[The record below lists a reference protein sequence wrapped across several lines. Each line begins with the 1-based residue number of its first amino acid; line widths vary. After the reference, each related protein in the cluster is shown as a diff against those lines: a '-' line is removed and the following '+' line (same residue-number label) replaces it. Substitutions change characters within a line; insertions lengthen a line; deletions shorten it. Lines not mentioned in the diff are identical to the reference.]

1 MFQTPATQKAPVMQ
15 EVATTADGRD
25 ITIGYVDPLAV
36 QPVRDPVLRLRG
48 GGDYRTYSEVLRD
61 DQVAACFG
69 QRRLAVIGKT
79 WQVDAGGTSRQDK
92 KAAEFMRE
100 QLNNVGWDR
109 VTDRMLFGVY
119 YGFAVSE
126 AMYVRDGAY
135 IALEDIKVRDRRR
148 FGYDGLGLLRMK
160 TPQQPMGEL
169 MPERKFWSFAT
180 GADHDDDPYGI
191 GLGHW
196 LYWPAFFK
204 RNGLKYWLLFL
215 EKFGQPTAKGTYG
228 HNATPEQRQKLLQAL
243 SAISTDSGITIPEGM
258 EIELIEAARSGT
270 ADYVALY
277 DRMDAAI
284 AKVILGQTAS
294 TQGSPGKLGNDEL
307 QGDVR
312 LDLIKA
318 DSDLVCESF
327 NRSVVK
333 WLVEWNF
340 PGAELPRVY
349 RNIEPAE
356 DLTARAERDTKIHGL
371 GFKPTLEY
379 IQQTYGDGWEESQ
392 TEPLLPPALPVSA
405 NGEPASFAA
414 AATTGGQPPGQML
427 EQARANAEQPMGEWI
442 NQVKNLV
449 DNAQSLEQLQ
459 DQLIAVYPDLSLDNF
474 ASAMAEANSAA
485 HLAGRNEVAGQHG
498 KR

>member
-1 MFQTPATQKAPVMQ
+1 MADTTNKTAPLMQ

-36 QPVRDPVLRLRG
+36 QPVRDPVLKIRG
-48 GGDYRTYSEVLRD
+48 GGDYRVYSEVLRD

-69 QRRLAVIGKT
+69 QRRLAVIGKN
-79 WQVDAGGTSRQDK
+79 WQVDAGGTSRRDK
-92 KAAEFMRE
+92 KAAEFIRD

-109 VTDRMLFGVY
+109 VTDRMLYGVY

-135 IALEDIKVRDRRR
+135 IALDNIKVRDRRR
-148 FGYDGLGLLRMK
+148 FGFDGLGRLRMK
-160 TPQQPMGEL
+160 TPQQPLGEL
-169 MPERKFWSFAT
+169 MPDQKFWAFAT
-180 GADHDDDPYGI
+180 GSDHDDDPYGT

-228 HNATPEQRQKLLQAL
+228 PNATADERNKLLQAL
-243 SAISTDSGITIPEGM
+243 SAIATDSGISIPQGM

-294 TQGSPGKLGNDEL
+294 TQGTPGRLGNDDL

-318 DSDLVCESF
+318 DADLVCESF
-327 NRSVVK
+327 NRSIVK
-333 WLVEWNF
+333 WLVQWNF
-340 PGAELPRVY
+340 PDAELPRVY
-349 RNIEPAE
+349 RNIEPPE
-356 DLTARAERDTKIHGL
+356 DLGSRAERDTKILSL
-371 GFKPTLEY
+371 GYKPTLQY
-379 IQQTYGDGWEESQ
+379 IQQTYGDGFEEKQ
-392 TEPLLPPALPVSA
+392 PEPVPAQLGQPS
-405 NGEPASFAA
+405 NEPASFAA
-414 AATTGGQPPGQML
+414 AITTGGQPPSQML
-427 EQARANAEQPMGEWI
+427 EQARNNTEPVLTEWI
-442 NQVKNLV
+442 NQVKALA
-449 DNAQSLEQLQ
+449 DKAESLEQLQ
-459 DQLIAVYPDLSLDNF
+459 DQLLELYPDLSLDGF
-474 ASAMAEANSAA
+474 AAAMAQANSAA
-485 HLAGRNEVAGQHG
+485 HLAGRNEVREQHG
-498 KR
+498 QQ